1 MNKKSIVFIASGE
14 VESRIFLIRGQ
25 RVMVDRDL
33 AELYAVETKYLNRQ
47 VKRNIERFSE
57 EFTFQLNQEEKQEL
71 VTNCDRFKSLKHSTV
86 RPRVFTEHGVAM
98 LASVL
103 KSERAVKISIHIVK
117 TFIRLREFIN
127 THKEL
132 AQKMEELE
140 EKIGKHDKEITAI
153 VEIIKRLI
161 SEPEK
166 PKGKIGF
173 HPHP

>member
-1 MNKKSIVFIASGE
+1 
-14 VESRIFLIRGQ
+14 
-25 RVMVDRDL
+25 MVDRDL
-33 AELYAVETKYLNRQ
+33 AELYGVGTKVLNQAVNRNEERFPDFMFRLNEEETK
-47 VKRNIERFSE
+47 
-57 EFTFQLNQEEKQEL
+57 EL

-86 RPRVFTEHGVAM
+86 RPRAFTEHGVAM

-132 AQKMEELE
+132 AQKMKELE
-140 EKIGKHDKEITAI
+140 EKVGKHDKEITAI

>member
-33 AELYAVETKYLNRQ
+33 AELYGVGTKVLNQAVNRNEERFPDFMFRLSEEETK
-47 VKRNIERFSE
+47 
-57 EFTFQLNQEEKQEL
+57 EL

-86 RPRVFTEHGVAM
+86 RPRAFTEHGVAM

-132 AQKMEELE
+132 AQRMKELE
-140 EKIGKHDKEITAI
+140 EKVGKHDKEIIAI

-173 HPHP
+173 HQHP

>member
-1 MNKKSIVFIASGE
+1 MSKISTVLIAPGE
-14 VESRIFLIRGQ
+14 VESKIFLIRSQ

-33 AELYAVETKYLNRQ
+33 AELYGVATKVLNQAVNRNEERFPDFMFRLSEEETK
-47 VKRNIERFSE
+47 
-57 EFTFQLNQEEKQEL
+57 EL

-132 AQKMEELE
+132 AQKMKELE
-140 EKIGKHDKEITAI
+140 EKVGKHDKEITAI

-173 HPHP
+173 HP

>member
-14 VESRIFLIRGQ
+14 VESKIFLIRSQ

-33 AELYAVETKYLNRQ
+33 AELYGVGTKVLNQAVNRNEERFPDFMFRLNEEETK
-47 VKRNIERFSE
+47 
-57 EFTFQLNQEEKQEL
+57 EL

-86 RPRVFTEHGVAM
+86 RPRAFTEHGVAM

-132 AQKMEELE
+132 AQKMKELE
-140 EKIGKHDKEITAI
+140 EKVGKHDKEITAI